1 MTDLIAIA
9 DISDELPP
17 AFMILDDESCQNIT
31 AIFSSDKT
39 KILAIP
45 KIISKAGNGSNAQ
58 TPKQFLKLDNQQV
71 CLICGQIL
79 KGTTLWAGRSHLQS
93 THQTYCDYEEL
104 CKHNSRWVRETIE
117 EWEKAV
123 KRSTESQEKAA
134 GKRGIAAVFSPVT
147 KQSETDQRELRKII
161 TVAFARGMLP
171 FNFVNNPGIIII
183 VNICY

>member
-17 AFMILDDESCQNIT
+17 AFMILDDESYQNIT
-31 AIFSSDKT
+31 AKFSSDKT

-71 CLICGQIL
+71 LCLICRQIL
-79 KGTTLWAGRSHLQS
+79 KGTTLWAGKSHLQS

-104 CKHNSRWVRETIE
+104 CK
-117 EWEKAV
+117 
-123 KRSTESQEKAA
+123 
-134 GKRGIAAVFSPVT
+134 
-147 KQSETDQRELRKII
+147 I
-161 TVAFARGMLP
+161 TYHS
-171 FNFVNNPGIIII
+171 
-183 VNICY
+183 CD